1 MKQAFFLLTFAIP
14 ILAADPKYDVRL
26 HYQKSEHE
34 IPMRDGVR
42 LHTTVYAPRKTSEK
56 LPFLLVRT
64 PYGTG
69 PYGPEGYRANLV
81 LHRTLSSSR
90 KKDSCSCSRMCG
102 ASSNPRDRSP
112 LCGRTIR
119 TNASRLR

>member
-14 ILAADPKYDVRL
+14 ILAAEPKYAVRL

-42 LHTTVYAPRKTSEK
+42 LHTTIYTPRTTSEK

-69 PYGPEGYRANLV
+69 PYGPEGYRANLGPSP
-81 LHRTLSSSR
+81 HSSSSR
-90 KKDSCSCSRMCG
+90 KKDSSLCTRM
-102 ASSNPRDRSP
+102 
-112 LCGRTIR
+112 
-119 TNASRLR
+119 